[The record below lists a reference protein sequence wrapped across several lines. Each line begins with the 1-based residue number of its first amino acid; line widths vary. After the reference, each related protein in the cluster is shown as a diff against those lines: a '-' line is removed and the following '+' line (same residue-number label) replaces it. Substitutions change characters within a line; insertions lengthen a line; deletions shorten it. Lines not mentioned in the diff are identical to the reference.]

1 MKRSSSG
8 FSLIEVLIAI
18 VILGI
23 ALVPAMDALRTG
35 MKSAGIHQ
43 DFQEQHYHL
52 MSKMEEVLAGS
63 FSDLD
68 AAATVAASPDNPS
81 SYSDSGN
88 NLNVF
93 IARYDADNADADDDV
108 FTGVDEIIWVRTQLI
123 DSGLVFES
131 LVAP

>member
-1 MKRSSSG
+1 MIKKSSG
-8 FSLIEVLIAI
+8 FSLIEVLIAM
-18 VILGI
+18 VILAI
-23 ALVPAMDALRTG
+23 TLVPAMDAIRTG
-35 MKSAGIHQ
+35 MKGAEVHQ

-52 MSKMEEVLAGS
+52 MSKMEEVLAES

-68 AAATVAASPDNPS
+68 IAATLAASPDNPS
-81 SYSDSGN
+81 SYSDSAN

-93 IARYDADNADADDDV
+93 IARYDVDNADADDDV
-108 FTGVDEIIWVRTQLI
+108 FTGTDEMIWVRTQLI